1 MENIDFTRLSSKGQI
16 VVPRRIRERL
26 RLADG
31 EIFLVFGADDTLV
44 LKRVQEPSVA
54 EFNALLAQSR
64 KLARAKGLTEGPG
77 TCHSG
82 RTECES
88 SLIRMS

>member
-31 EIFLVFGADDTLV
+31 EIFLIFGADDTLV
-44 LKRVQEPSVA
+44 LKRVQEPSPA
-54 EFNALLAQSR
+54 EFKKILIRAR
-64 KLARAKGLTEGPG
+64 KLAKEKGLKPKDMDQAIAGVR
-77 TCHSG
+77 HAARS
-82 RTECES
+82 
-88 SLIRMS
+88 

>member
-31 EIFLVFGADDTLV
+31 EIFLIFGADDTLV
-44 LKRVQEPSVA
+44 LKRVQKPSVT
-54 EFNALLAQSR
+54 EFNALLSQSR
-64 KLARAKGLTEGPG
+64 KLAREKGLTKKDME
-77 TCHSG
+77 HAIADV
-82 RTECES
+82 RNAN
-88 SLIRMS
+88 RR

>member
-31 EIFLVFGADDTLV
+31 EIFLIFGTDDTLV
-44 LKRVQEPSVA
+44 LKRVQKPSVT

-64 KLARAKGLTEGPG
+64 KLAKEKGLTKKDME
-77 TCHSG
+77 
-82 RTECES
+82 RAIAD
-88 SLIRMS
+88 IRNANRR

>member
-31 EIFLVFGADDTLV
+31 EIFLIFGTDDTLV
-44 LKRVQEPSVA
+44 LKRVQKTSVT

-64 KLARAKGLTEGPG
+64 KLAKEKGLTKKDLERAI
-77 TCHSG
+77 TDV
-82 RTECES
+82 R
-88 SLIRMS
+88 RANRR

>member
-31 EIFLVFGADDTLV
+31 EIFLIFGTDDTLV
-44 LKRVQEPSVA
+44 LKRVQEPTAA
-54 EFNALLAQSR
+54 EFNSILAR
-64 KLARAKGLTEGPG
+64 AHKLAKAKGLTTKDLNKAISEERNA
-77 TCHSG
+77 H
-82 RTECES
+82 R
-88 SLIRMS
+88 R